1 MQRTL
6 ARISW
11 FLAAIAVLLSAI
23 PISGR
28 AATNETGIPVIKFD
42 GVDLITA
49 IENLAGQADINYL
62 IDPRIG
68 WKNPP
73 DPQGKPIPR
82 ITISWTNL
90 TAQQALKGVL
100 SYYGMQMVDISGT
113 SISKI
118 TLTNLTAKPV
128 DRQWIQRSTNSII
141 PLVQFSSVPLDT
153 VLESLSRQEELTLI
167 IDKELRPGLSARMV
181 EARWTSVSAR
191 QAIAAL
197 CENYDLKLESF
208 ARAIRISRPDSGEKK
223 PAAPKK

>member
-6 ARISW
+6 ARIYL

-49 IENLAGQADINYL
+49 IEYLASQADINYL
-62 IDPRIG
+62 IDPRLG

-73 DPQGKPIPR
+73 DPQGKPVPR

-100 SYYGMQMVDISGT
+100 SYYGMHMVDISGT
-113 SISKI
+113 SISK
-118 TLTNLTAKPV
+118 
-128 DRQWIQRSTNSII
+128 
-141 PLVQFSSVPLDT
+141 
-153 VLESLSRQEELTLI
+153 
-167 IDKELRPGLSARMV
+167 LR
-181 EARWTSVSAR
+181 
-191 QAIAAL
+191 
-197 CENYDLKLESF
+197 
-208 ARAIRISRPDSGEKK
+208 
-223 PAAPKK
+223 